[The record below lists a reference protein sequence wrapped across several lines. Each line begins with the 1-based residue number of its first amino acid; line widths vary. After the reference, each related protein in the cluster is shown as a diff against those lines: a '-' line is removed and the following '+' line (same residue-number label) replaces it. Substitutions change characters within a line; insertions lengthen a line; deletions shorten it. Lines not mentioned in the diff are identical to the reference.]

1 MKRRNYVL
9 ISTVLCALAM
19 AFVDGVV
26 QPPYAMKSTIKIL
39 LFLVVPMGYF
49 VLFRA
54 WDSLKALFHLQ
65 KRELLAAFAL
75 GIGGFGVITGG
86 YMLISRFFS
95 LDEAIL
101 TLTAEGGVN
110 PDNFLPIS
118 FYIAIVNSLLEEFF
132 FRGFAFLSLTRRMK
146 GASLLSAVSF
156 ALYHTAMMLGWFPPA
171 VFALALAGLT
181 VGGMIFNW
189 LDQRDGS
196 IYAGWLV
203 HMFANFAIN
212 TVGMILFYQ

>member
-1 MKRRNYVL
+1 MKKQNIIQITL
-9 ISTVLCALAM
+9 ISLCCAVMLWVDGIWQPGYWVKSGIKIVLFLAIPVLCSAAFRDPTIRDMLRPSKQGLIRALILGGSIYAVII
-19 AFVDGVV
+19 AAYFLLNGFVDFSPVLDNLPDGVTKATF
-26 QPPYAMKSTIKIL
+26 P
-39 LFLVVPMGYF
+39 F
-49 VLFRA
+49 V
-54 WDSLKALFHLQ
+54 AL
-65 KRELLAAFAL
+65 
-75 GIGGFGVITGG
+75 
-86 YMLISRFFS
+86 Y
-95 LDEAIL
+95 
-101 TLTAEGGVN
+101 
-110 PDNFLPIS
+110 IS
-118 FYIAIVNSLLEEFF
+118 FINSLLEEFF
-132 FRGFAFLSLTRRMK
+132 FRGFAFLSLTQRMK